1 MASLIA
7 FRQTTVFY
15 WLPVKLYVGGTLF
28 GCQECANEALCTRSR
43 IFIFKDVENYKQF
56 QLVMKN
62 ITTKHV
68 REALNLNK
76 IESWTPLVLALT
88 GASCL
93 HTVGKSFKR
102 TWLSDFS

>member
-1 MASLIA
+1 
-7 FRQTTVFY
+7 
-15 WLPVKLYVGGTLF
+15 
-28 GCQECANEALCTRSR
+28 
-43 IFIFKDVENYKQF
+43 
-56 QLVMKN
+56 MKN